1 MTTQQLRVP
10 TDHVLGRVLLGR
22 YRVVRELAKGG
33 MGVVYLARAEGAVGF
48 VKPVVIKLV
57 LPEHASDDRFLAMF
71 VREAQIL
78 AHLRHPS
85 VVDVLE
91 FGEQD
96 GAYVMVLEYVRGY
109 HLGQWSRYLKLKQR
123 QIPIEILLQIII
135 DVLDALHHAHDTTH
149 PDGTSMRIVHRDVS
163 P

>member
-1 MTTQQLRVP
+1 MKQESNALGQQNMI
-10 TDHVLGRVLLGR
+10 GSVLLGR

-109 HLGQWSRYLKLKQR
+109 HLGQWSKFLRLKGR
-123 QIPIEILLQIII
+123 QVSADIALQLMI
-135 DVLDALHHAHDTTH
+135 DVLDALNHAHSMKH
-149 PDGTSMRIVHRDVS
+149 PDGSSTHIVHRD
-163 P
+163 